1 MLIISSLILIIS
13 YIFIAQEKLPK
24 VTVAMLGAAT
34 MLLIQRV
41 PAKTVFSHVDFS
53 VIFLLI
59 SMMIVVHITARSGVF
74 KWIAFEMIKKTQ
86 GNPKWILLSIG
97 LFTALFSAFLDNVT
111 TVVLILPVIFAI
123 CKKMELNPIPFL
135 ITTILTSNI
144 GGAATLIGDPPNIII
159 GSAAGLS
166 FMDFIRELSFVIILI
181 FTVSIPILITMFK
194 KDLIYTPKHRE
205 IINEIDNKGTI
216 KDKKLMIR
224 STAVLGLVILGFIL
238 HDIIHVD
245 AYVIATLGASILMLF
260 ESPKQVIHEVEWST
274 IFFFVAL
281 FLIVGGFA
289 EAGGIE
295 YLANLMLKLTGGNPK
310 ITTMVILWASGFF
323 SAIVDNI
330 PFTATMVPM
339 IHSLKTSMD
348 VYPLW
353 WALSL
358 GACLGGNATIIGA
371 AANVIVVEAANAR
384 GYKISFLNFMKYGI
398 IITII
403 SLIISSI
410 YLYYRFLI

>member
-13 YIFIAQEKLPK
+13 YIFIAQEKIPK

-34 MLLIQRV
+34 MLFIQRV
-41 PAKTVFSHVDFS
+41 PAKTVFAHIDFS

-59 SMMIVVHITARSGVF
+59 SMMIIVHITARSGVF

-86 GNPKWILLSIG
+86 GNPKWILFSIG
-97 LFTALFSAFLDNVT
+97 LFTAVFSAFLDNVT

-123 CKKMELNPIPFL
+123 SKKMELNPIPLL

-194 KDLIYTPKHRE
+194 KDLIYTVKHKE
-205 IINEIDNKGTI
+205 IINEIDNNNSI
-216 KDKKLMIR
+216 KDKNLMIR
-224 STAVLGLVILGFIL
+224 STIILGLVILGFIL
-238 HDIIHVD
+238 HDFIHID
-245 AYVIATLGASILMLF
+245 AYIIATLGASVLMLF

-295 YLANLMLKLTGGNPK
+295 YLANLMLKITGGNQK

-339 IHSLKTSMD
+339 IQTLKTSMD

-371 AANVIVVEAANAR
+371 AANVIVIEAANAR
-384 GYKISFLNFMKYGI
+384 GYKISFWKFMKYGI
-398 IITII
+398 IITVI

-410 YLYYRFLI
+410 YLYYRFLV